1 MGIRVDTKTCG
12 KCLETKPLDE
22 FHRNKNMKDGRVS
35 RCKDCAKEA
44 STQWRLE
51 NRDPE
56 AQREYMRRWHDM
68 NRGRR
73 YGLTPL
79 EYLRLE
85 EASGG
90 VCAVCG
96 QPPSGKRDR
105 LVVDHDHV
113 TNKVRGMVCHP
124 CNSGIGLFQDDPERL
139 RAAAQWV
146 QTHREA

>member
-1 MGIRVDTKTCG
+1 
-12 KCLETKPLDE
+12 
-22 FHRNKNMKDGRVS
+22 
-35 RCKDCAKEA
+35 
-44 STQWRLE
+44 
-51 NRDPE
+51 
-56 AQREYMRRWHDM
+56 MRRWHDM